1 MGKIMTFGEIM
12 LRLSPPE
19 NERFIQAS
27 SFDVTYGGT
36 EANIAAGLSNFGHEV
51 SYVTKLPNKMPS
63 GECAAAV
70 LRKSGVDCSGISYGG
85 PKSWRFIF
93 WKTSFCAAVQCN
105 L

>member
-1 MGKIMTFGEIM
+1 M
-12 LRLSPPE
+12 LRLSPPG
-19 NERFIQAS
+19 NQRFIQAS

-51 SYVTKLPNKMPS
+51 SYVTKLPNNAV

-85 PKSWRFIF
+85 PRLGIYF
-93 WKTSFCAAVQCN
+93 WKRSFCAAVQCN